1 MIRLKNILPTAFLM
15 GIVEL
20 VDMEGAGKTYEWIN
34 SIGIK
39 LAEIEGP
46 GFEGARENGINYL
59 PIYPFASELIDFINI
74 LGETPS
80 QFSEVISFCNK
91 LRDESEN
98 PWDYPAITTIL
109 GLLEHSYTKKRAEMA
124 GAKVYNVGSKSPFDE
139 SREYNADA
147 MKKAGMSQKEVDVF
161 LDKAYCV
168 YKIEYPEEV

>member
-46 GFEGARENGINYL
+46 GFEGARENGINYI

-80 QFSEVISFCNK
+80 QFNEIVSFGKK

-98 PWDYPAITTIL
+98 PWDYPAITNIL
-109 GLLEHSYTKKRAEMA
+109 GLLEHSYNKRRAEMA
-124 GAKVYNVGSKSPFDE
+124 GAKIYNVGSKSPLDD
-139 SREYNADA
+139 SREYNVAA
-147 MKKAGMSQKEVDVF
+147 MKKAGMAQKEVDNF
-161 LDKAYCV
+161 LDKAYWV